1 MLEREK
7 LVNVFAGIGVLAT
20 ALLTTLGVGV
30 ATGRLRVSITRP
42 KKEVASA
49 EPVESKLDQVE

>member
-42 KKEVASA
+42 KKEVEVVSA
-49 EPVESKLDQVE
+49 ESKLDQVA